1 MDSGFQVLDFGSLSK
16 ELGLWISIII
26 GISDSSRRIPDPE
39 AQNAGLQKQKF
50 PAFRNPHTLHA
61 DLPRVPNNKIQEV
74 RVVKRL
80 HPSSDNTEIPVV
92 LNLL

>member
-26 GISDSSRRIPDPE
+26 GIPDPE

-50 PAFRNPHTLHA
+50 PIFRNPHTLQG

-74 RVVKRL
+74 RFVKRL